1 MLSGE
6 LRVTGSSYERV
17 GNEKPCLDPGCEE
30 GGKVQQKVGK
40 KSSSSCSQ
48 QAARSRSSKA

>member
-30 GGKVQQKVGK
+30 GGTDKSEMVGIFH
-40 KSSSSCSQ
+40 SEMINTF
-48 QAARSRSSKA
+48 ARK